1 MTAYKSEYETR
12 LLYSQSYM
20 ADEAVNVATDIHAI
34 LWSYTGVSPTT
45 TRVRLTYIYTKEVK
59 GISPVQGLIEQW
71 KSEGWV
77 VIDEFCDGYQ
87 DFVGIEDFRAHMLEM
102 TRAFLLG
109 VPFGSEVQG
118 SVFPKGPPIKTGLKI
133 PKPGSISSRLDSII
147 KKSTSGKDD
156 MNNEEDD
163 DIYAKA
169 IKVTRVLSEDKLDD
183 LKPRKVDTS
192 REDTPESDDDD
203 DDDWI

>member
-1 MTAYKSEYETR
+1 
-12 LLYSQSYM
+12 
-20 ADEAVNVATDIHAI
+20 
-34 LWSYTGVSPTT
+34 
-45 TRVRLTYIYTKEVK
+45 
-59 GISPVQGLIEQW
+59 
-71 KSEGWV
+71 
-77 VIDEFCDGYQ
+77 
-87 DFVGIEDFRAHMLEM
+87 
-102 TRAFLLG
+102 
-109 VPFGSEVQG
+109 
-118 SVFPKGPPIKTGLKI
+118 
-133 PKPGSISSRLDSII
+133 
-147 KKSTSGKDD
+147 